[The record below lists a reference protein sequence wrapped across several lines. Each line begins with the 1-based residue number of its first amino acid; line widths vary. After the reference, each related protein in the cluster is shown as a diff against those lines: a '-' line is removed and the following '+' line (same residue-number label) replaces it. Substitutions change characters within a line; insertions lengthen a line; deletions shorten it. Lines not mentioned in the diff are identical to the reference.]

1 MLSKKQRGRP
11 QTSHDVRVTPEF
23 RDNPDLDKLGRAL
36 IAVAMR
42 IAEQKQAEEAAKKAQ
57 GIQPET
63 EEGNM
68 T

>member
-42 IAEQKQAEEAAKKAQ
+42 IAEQKQAEEDAKHAQ
-57 GIQPET
+57 DIQPEI

>member
-42 IAEQKQAEEAAKKAQ
+42 IVEQKQTEEDAKKTQ

-63 EEGNM
+63 EGDNM

>member
-1 MLSKKQRGRP
+1 MLSQKQRGRP
-11 QTSHDVRVTPEF
+11 QISHNVRVTPEF

-42 IAEQKQAEEAAKKAQ
+42 IFEQKQTEEDAKKTQ

-63 EEGNM
+63 EGDNM

>member
-1 MLSKKQRGRP
+1 M
-11 QTSHDVRVTPEF
+11 RVTPEF

-42 IAEQKQAEEAAKKAQ
+42 IFEQKQTEEDAKKTQ

-63 EEGNM
+63 EGDNM

>member
-11 QTSHDVRVTPEF
+11 QTSRDVRVAPEF

-42 IAEQKQAEEAAKKAQ
+42 IVEQKQTEEDAKKTQ

-63 EEGNM
+63 EGDNM

>member
-1 MLSKKQRGRP
+1 MLSQKQRGRP
-11 QTSHDVRVTPEF
+11 QTSHNVRVTPEF
-23 RDNPDLDKLGRAL
+23 QDNPDLDKLGRAL

-42 IAEQKQAEEAAKKAQ
+42 IVEQKQTEEDAKKTQ

-63 EEGNM
+63 EGDNM

>member
-1 MLSKKQRGRP
+1 MLSQKQRGRP
-11 QTSHDVRVTPEF
+11 QTSHNVRVTPEF

-42 IAEQKQAEEAAKKAQ
+42 IAEQKQVEEDAKKTQ
-57 GIQPET
+57 GVQPET
-63 EEGNM
+63 EGDNM